1 MGDDVTGPGQGA
13 ETRRRWADAQMAYSD
28 SHGRS
33 AQGSAE
39 PDNQAGGGIDSRVR
53 AAASSRLGQL
63 SDVPGLVGSD
73 HPRCGKPH
81 RDSCRQAALL
91 CLAHR
96 TCGDADLWDMCW
108 LASRSDVDSRR
119 AMELAELKSSD
130 YGEEG
135 LWADRADRVAGVAR
149 CDRLGCLRRRD
160 APVPPRRP
168 DDIHGRIP
176 TLERMGDR
184 TDRDVV
190 RHSRHSIV
198 GRCGSRIPYFRCVER
213 LQSNPLN
220 AKEVCDVE
228 SGL

>member
-1 MGDDVTGPGQGA
+1 MTNSRPAKGPEWFLTYGVGNRLSGWCATAKAVLEINMGLIIP
-13 ETRRRWADAQMAYSD
+13 
-28 SHGRS
+28 
-33 AQGSAE
+33 
-39 PDNQAGGGIDSRVR
+39 I
-53 AAASSRLGQL
+53 
-63 SDVPGLVGSD
+63 
-73 HPRCGKPH
+73 
-81 RDSCRQAALL
+81 
-91 CLAHR
+91 
-96 TCGDADLWDMCW
+96 
-108 LASRSDVDSRR
+108 
-119 AMELAELKSSD
+119 
-130 YGEEG
+130 
-135 LWADRADRVAGVAR
+135 
-149 CDRLGCLRRRD
+149 
-160 APVPPRRP
+160 PPRRP